1 MSSYVYV
8 FKLTSNSILH
18 AEARSFSC
26 LEQAGSLQ
34 LKCHESVLRTAK
46 RDASSSP
53 DKTCCLRSRWCRLGL
68 WVLVRFADG
77 CLSRSIAGL
86 WRYSAHSAQ
95 HVQPCIRYSTWPE
108 VGPKSDS
115 NVLANGDMIS
125 DIQYTLK

>member
-1 MSSYVYV
+1 MSTYVYV

-34 LKCHESVLRTAK
+34 LNAMHRVLLTKHAVSDQGGADLAFGCSCGLLT
-46 RDASSSP
+46 DACP
-53 DKTCCLRSRWCRLGL
+53 GRLRVFGGI
-68 WVLVRFADG
+68 V
-77 CLSRSIAGL
+77 
-86 WRYSAHSAQ
+86 HSAQ
-95 HVQPCIRYSTWPE
+95 HVQPCIGYSTWPE

-125 DIQYTLK
+125 DIRYTLK